1 MTGYRLPTL
10 LHGADYNYEQW
21 LEYPDVLD
29 KDFRLFKEAGI
40 NALSIGIFAW
50 SMLEPSEGDYT
61 FGWLDELMNRLAT
74 HGINA
79 ILATPSGARPAC
91 GCPRLIPRFCR

>member
-1 MTGYRLPTL
+1 MKNYQLPRL

-29 KDFRLFKEAGI
+29 EDFRLFEKAGI

-50 SMLEPSEGDYT
+50 SRLEPSEGEYT
-61 FGWLDELMNRLAT
+61 FGLAGRT
-74 HGINA
+74 HGPTRGA
-79 ILATPSGARPAC
+79 QYPRHLSDAERGASG
-91 GCPRLIPRFCR
+91 LVV